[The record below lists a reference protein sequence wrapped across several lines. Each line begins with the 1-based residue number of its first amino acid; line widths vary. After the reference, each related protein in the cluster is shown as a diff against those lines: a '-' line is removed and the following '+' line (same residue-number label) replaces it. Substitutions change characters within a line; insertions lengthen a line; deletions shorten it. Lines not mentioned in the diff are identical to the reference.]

1 MDIKD
6 YRKKAKA
13 LGGKITTKTVSFG
26 TVIGICNNN
35 NINICSGNCWSKDF
49 YDNNTDFFNLHS
61 EMKDRKSVV

>member
-35 NINICSGNCWSKDF
+35 NINICSGNCW
-49 YDNNTDFFNLHS
+49 
-61 EMKDRKSVV
+61 